1 MNTTIRINANDINE
15 NIVASIKRMFKN
27 KEIEINISEAIDD
40 TDYLF
45 ASQENRR
52 IIEERMKNVDN
63 GENLVNI
70 SIDDLKKE
78 VFNQIT

>member
-27 KEIEINISEAIDD
+27 KEIEINIYEAIDD

-45 ASQENRR
+45 ASPENRR
-52 IIEERMKNVDN
+52 IIEERMKNVDS

-78 VFNQIT
+78 VFNE